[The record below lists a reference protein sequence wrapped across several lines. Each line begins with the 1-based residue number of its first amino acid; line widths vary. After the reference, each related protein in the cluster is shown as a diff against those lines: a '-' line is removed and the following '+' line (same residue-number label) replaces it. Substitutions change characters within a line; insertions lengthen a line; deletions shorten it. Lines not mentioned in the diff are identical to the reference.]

1 VVLLVLKVL
10 LLLREVRHQLKVV
23 VKLLLRQLQKH
34 KPLLKLLLLKV
45 VLKVVENLNSKIYYK
60 KENLSN
66 LRGFFML
73 PFLDM

>member
-1 VVLLVLKVL
+1 VL
-10 LLLREVRHQLKVV
+10 LLLRVVMYQLRVV
-23 VKLLLRQLQKH
+23 MYQLRVVMQLQKH

-45 VLKVVENLNSKIYYK
+45 VLKVVEENLNSKIYYK

-73 PFLDM
+73 PFLGV

>member
-1 VVLLVLKVL
+1 M
-10 LLLREVRHQLKVV
+10 
-23 VKLLLRQLQKH
+23 QLQKH

-45 VLKVVENLNSKIYYK
+45 VLKVVEENLNSKIYYK

-73 PFLDM
+73 PFLGV

>member
-1 VVLLVLKVL
+1 VRRQ
-10 LLLREVRHQLKVV
+10 LREV
-23 VKLLLRQLQKH
+23 RQLQKH

-66 LRGFFML
+66 FERFFYATI
-73 PFLDM
+73 FGYVK